1 MTLASSD
8 TVPFLDLP
16 AQHAEIRAEV
26 DDAWA
31 RVTAESAFVGGSYL
45 ERFESEFAEYCGV
58 RHCIGVA
65 NGTDALILILAS
77 LGVAGH
83 EVIVP
88 GNTFVATAEAVVA
101 AGAIPVFVDVD
112 PDTLLVTAEHVATAI
127 SPRTAA
133 VIVVHL
139 YGQMPN
145 MDAIC
150 RVADRAGI
158 AVVEDAA
165 QAHGASWMHHRAG
178 SYGHAAAFSFY
189 PGKNLGAFGDAGAV
203 TTNDPVLAQHIR
215 TLANHG
221 RTPSGWH
228 AHDIVGCNSRLDGL
242 QAAILSVKLRRLD
255 QWNAGRMAAAA
266 HYQRLLADSH
276 MRPLQTDALATA
288 VYHLQVVRAPDR
300 KAVLGELDAYGIGW
314 GLHYPVPCH
323 QQPAF
328 VPFAADALPVTEQAA
343 AEIISL
349 PMFPTITGAQIE
361 RVCEALLAVPE
372 ETPYGKAG

>member
-1 MTLASSD
+1 MIASSD
-8 TVPFLDLP
+8 TVPFLDLT
-16 AQHAEIRAEV
+16 AQHDEIRSEV

-31 RVTAESAFVGGSYL
+31 RVTAENAFVGGSYV
-45 ERFESEFAEYCGV
+45 ERFEAEFAAYCGV

-65 NGTDALILILAS
+65 NGTDALMLILAS

-83 EVIVP
+83 EVVVP

-112 PDTLLVTAEHVATAI
+112 PDTLLMTAEHLAHAI

-139 YGQMPN
+139 YGQMPD

-165 QAHGASWMHHRAG
+165 QAHGASWMHQRAG
-178 SYGHAAAFSFY
+178 SFGHAAAFSFY

-203 TTNDPVLAQHIR
+203 TTNDRALAQHIR

-228 AHDIVGCNSRLDGL
+228 EHDIVGCNSRLDGL
-242 QAAILSVKLRRLD
+242 QAAILTIKLGRLD
-255 QWNAGRMAAAA
+255 EWNAGRIVAAD
-266 HYQRLLADSH
+266 HYRRLLAGSSLH
-276 MRPLQTDALATA
+276 PVATDPRATS
-288 VYHLQVVRAPDR
+288 VYHLQVVRVRDRAP
-300 KAVLGELDAYGIGW
+300 VLAGLDACGISW

-323 QQPAF
+323 RQTAF
-328 VPFAADALPVTEQAA
+328 APFAAEALPVTELAA
-343 AEIISL
+343 VEIVSL
-349 PMFPTITGAQIE
+349 PMFPTIAGAQIE